1 MPSTASSSNR
11 TRSRYCT
18 GSFLSIARAAQE
30 LSAEGGGILELSGQ
44 NGSFPD
50 DIRQW
55 CMGSGSELVHLAS
68 DSGRFHARVRVP
80 GRQPSGSYPTLE
92 GPSASSSQRSTTYD
106 SKETFDDNGDDQ
118 GPSVR
123 ALLDCRGLRGRVPVH
138 KLTQRARLLPKD
150 AEIDVLSD
158 DPEFRRELRSWCETT
173 GATIPSFQSRSNG
186 VVRYR
191 VRLTEAV
198 HQRSRVRSAPHT
210 QAKSDRYPAAK
221 PVPLPTTHPTD
232 QGADC
237 RIVVSSTGDES
248 LQGALRMALSATAR
262 GMQTSVLFTM
272 TSLEWLKAAQPGQ
285 SNSWTQRL
293 RRWLASDT
301 TTPPT
306 RVADP
311 SDPTSDPAAMVARLL
326 SVAEQQGVRFVACCQ
341 SMELMGITPDDLEAR
356 PNLAFD
362 EMASFLRAASR
373 AKLSQVF

>member
-1 MPSTASSSNR
+1 MPSTASSSSR
-11 TRSRYCT
+11 SRSRYCT

-44 NGSFPD
+44 DGSFPD

-80 GRQPSGSYPTLE
+80 GRQPSGSYPTLQT
-92 GPSASSSQRSTTYD
+92 PSSDRSTSND
-106 SKETFDDNGDDQ
+106 SGETFDDNGNDQ

-123 ALLDCRGLRGRVPVH
+123 ALLDCRGLRPPVPLH
-138 KLTQRARLLPKD
+138 KLTQRARLLPKG

-158 DPEFRRELRSWCETT
+158 DPEFRRELRSWCETE

-198 HQRSRVRSAPHT
+198 HLRPGVRSAPHM

-221 PVPLPTTHPTD
+221 PVPLPSTNLAD
-232 QGADC
+232 EGSDC
-237 RIVVSSTGDES
+237 RIVVSNTDDEA

-272 TSLEWLKAAQPGQ
+272 NSLEWLKTPQPGQ
-285 SNSWTQRL
+285 STSWMQRL
-293 RRWLASDT
+293 RQWLVSDT

-306 RVADP
+306 RVADL
-311 SDPTSDPAAMVARLL
+311 SDPTAMVARLL
-326 SVAEQQGVRFVACCQ
+326 SIAEQQGVRFVACCQ
-341 SMELMGITPDDLEAR
+341 SMELMGITPEDLEAR

-362 EMASFLRAASR
+362 EIASFLRAASR